1 MNIVFWDI
9 DGTLIRTSRAGL
21 LAFEEA
27 VEAKWHKKIDYTRI
41 QTAGRTDYFIAQQV
55 IEQIGGYK
63 PGHEEIMELTG
74 RYEQLLNKYL
84 TTRPG
89 LVLPSVES
97 ILNELKKQE
106 NCLSLLL
113 TGNSR
118 TGAEIKLAHF
128 GLTQYFDF
136 EQSAFCNGRCER
148 SAIAEQGL
156 TNAMKLQNNTEPVKI
171 FVIGDTPNDIACGK
185 GIGAYTIGVA
195 TGGYSKEELLHHTPW
210 WSVDQLPEAQ
220 EFMKKL
226 AAAEG

>member
-27 VEAKWHKKIDYTRI
+27 VETKWHKKIDYTQI

-55 IEQIGGYK
+55 IEQICGYK
-63 PGHEEIMELTG
+63 PAHEEIMELTG
-74 RYEQLLNKYL
+74 RYEALLYKYL
-84 TTRPG
+84 TSRPG
-89 LVLPSVES
+89 LVLPSIES
-97 ILNELKKQE
+97 ILDELKQRE

-113 TGNSR
+113 TGNSK

-136 EQSAFCNGRCER
+136 DQSAFCNGKGER

-156 TNAMKLQNNTEPVKI
+156 KNAMKIQPNTDSVKI
-171 FVIGDTPNDIACGK
+171 FVIGDTPHDIACGK

-195 TGGYSKEELLHHTPW
+195 TGGYSKEELLEHSPW
-210 WSVDQLPEAQ
+210 WSVNQLPQVQ
-220 EFMKKL
+220 EFMNKL
-226 AAAEG
+226 ETAG